1 MADKGLVEAE
11 GRYRSLIE
19 EAPISLW
26 EEDFTEVSKF
36 IDQLR
41 AGGLGDLRRYFE
53 NNPEALGECASKV
66 KVLDVNKC
74 TLEQYGARSKQ
85 EFFDNLNI
93 FFCDETYP
101 FIMEEVLAI
110 ANGETAFE
118 GETVNKTLQGRK
130 LYVFLKWIVSP
141 GNREKYSRVI
151 VSIVDITERKLA
163 EEELRESE
171 LKYKVVADN
180 TYDWEF
186 WLSPDGRF
194 IYNSPSC
201 HRITGLSPD
210 ELEADPD
217 LLASIVHPEDLPLF
231 HSHLAEER
239 LLDHPGELEFRIV
252 RPDEELRWIHHVCQ
266 PVFASHGGFIGMR
279 GSNRDIT
286 ERKAGKGAPGP
297 HGRIGRFRPHRISR
311 PDGRACPHRRILPY
325 GPGGKPKRQPG

>member
-1 MADKGLVEAE
+1 M
-11 GRYRSLIE
+11 
-19 EAPISLW
+19 
-26 EEDFTEVSKF
+26 
-36 IDQLR
+36 
-41 AGGLGDLRRYFE
+41 
-53 NNPEALGECASKV
+53 
-66 KVLDVNKC
+66 
-74 TLEQYGARSKQ
+74 
-85 EFFDNLNI
+85 
-93 FFCDETYP
+93 
-101 FIMEEVLAI
+101 
-110 ANGETAFE
+110 
-118 GETVNKTLQGRK
+118 
-130 LYVFLKWIVSP
+130 
-141 GNREKYSRVI
+141 I

-163 EEELRESE
+163 EEAPHKSE

-217 LLASIVHPEDLPLF
+217 LLALIVHPEDLPLF

-286 ERKAGKGAPGP
+286 ERKAAEKELRARTEELDAFAHTVSHDLMGVLALIEG
-297 HGRIGRFRPHRISR
+297 FSLRPW
-311 PDGRACPHRRILPY
+311 
-325 GPGGKPKRQPG
+325 RQTK